1 MYGHRFWMIAC
12 IMLIP
17 AFVQA
22 AETKVTMAKAT
33 PEQATFFENKV
44 RPLLSESCFRCH
56 GGDPKKEP
64 KAGLTLTSLEGMLV
78 GGESGPALVPGNLDK
93 SRIIEAVRYRNDNMA
108 MPPKKPLPPEKVKI
122 LEEWVQSGAPWP
134 GFEGELVV
142 QEGDSG

>member
-56 GGDPKKEP
+56 GGDPKKEQGR
-64 KAGLTLTSLEGMLV
+64 AYV
-78 GGESGPALVPGNLDK
+78 DFA
-93 SRIIEAVRYRNDNMA
+93 
-108 MPPKKPLPPEKVKI
+108 
-122 LEEWVQSGAPWP
+122 
-134 GFEGELVV
+134 
-142 QEGDSG
+142 